1 MGTRGS
7 GEGGG
12 GCKMRSEVGCFHFVV
27 VPTDV
32 TKTTTECDSVFQI
45 DGAYLLSVNSEE
57 EHAFISQWLTRHDM
71 NR

>member
-1 MGTRGS
+1 MGRG
-7 GEGGG
+7 EER
-12 GCKMRSEVGCFHFVV
+12 GCKMRSEVGCFRFVV